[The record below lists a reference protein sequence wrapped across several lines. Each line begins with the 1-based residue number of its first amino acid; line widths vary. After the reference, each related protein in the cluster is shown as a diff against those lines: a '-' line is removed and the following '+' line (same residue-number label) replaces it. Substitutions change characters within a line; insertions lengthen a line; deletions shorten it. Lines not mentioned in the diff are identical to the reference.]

1 MRTLIAG
8 CGYLGTAVGSLLV
21 KAGHEVIGLRRTEDA
36 SDELRQFGIIP
47 VNGDLTDLRSLEAIP
62 GKFDWVVNTVS
73 SSRGG
78 ADVYRAVYLEG
89 TRTMLEWLRNH
100 PLKRYVYTSSTSVYG
115 QTDGG
120 TVDEDSL
127 AQPGTETGAI
137 LRATEDL
144 LIQAANEGIPTTI
157 LRVSGIYGPERG
169 HLFRQ
174 FVNGEAR
181 ISGEGHRWMNMVHRD
196 DAATAIRAA
205 LDKGQNGRIYNCTDD
220 VAVSQL
226 EFLGWL
232 AQQFDRPLPP
242 PATEEAATRKKRG
255 VTHKQVSNLRLKTEL
270 DWKPAFPSFREG
282 YAGDVNRILRDWNEI
297 RSGKPGSEVQPT

>member
-1 MRTLIAG
+1 MRALIAG

-21 KAGHEVIGLRRTEDA
+21 KAGHEVVGLRRTEDA
-36 SDELRQFGIIP
+36 SDELRRFGIIP
-47 VNGDLTDLRSLEAIP
+47 VNGDLTDLRSLESIP

-89 TRTMLEWLRNH
+89 TRTLLEWLRGH

-115 QTDGG
+115 QTDGS
-120 TVDEDSL
+120 TVDEDSV
-127 AQPGTETGAI
+127 AQPATETGAI

-144 LIQAANEGIPTTI
+144 LVQAAHEGVPTTI

-196 DAATAIRAA
+196 DVAKAILVA
-205 LDKGQNGRIYNCTDD
+205 LEKGQNGRIYNCTDD
-220 VAVSQL
+220 VAVTQL

-232 AQQFDRPLPP
+232 AQQFDRTLPP

-255 VTHKQVSNLRLKTEL
+255 ITHKQVSNLRLKREL
-270 DWKPAFPSFREG
+270 DWNPIYPSFREG
-282 YAGDVNRILRDWNEI
+282 YAEDVNHILRTWNDH
-297 RSGKPGSEVQPT
+297 RPGKPTVEVQPT